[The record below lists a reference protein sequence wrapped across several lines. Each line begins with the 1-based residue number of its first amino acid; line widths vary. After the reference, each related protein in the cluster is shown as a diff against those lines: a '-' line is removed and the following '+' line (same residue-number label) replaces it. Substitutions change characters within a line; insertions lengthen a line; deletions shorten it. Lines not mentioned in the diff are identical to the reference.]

1 MNIKIIYPKWQKLLY
16 ETEFNLPPHSP
27 LCFAAA
33 LDKTINVSF
42 CDENVEQIDFSEDAD
57 LVAISAMLTCQM
69 PRGWEIADRYRQEG
83 KTVIFGGIATTLH
96 GKETLEHADAI
107 FLGEAEGRFH
117 KVIDD
122 FKQGRLK
129 KVYDHRLDFPDTDCI
144 GEARRDLLKKELY
157 KFRGIQMLDLVH
169 TARGCKFDCFT
180 CCTPY
185 LGGGKFRPRPLDK
198 VISEMENIDNNRMFI
213 TDNSMAQDEEWQ
225 KKLFKAMVPL
235 KKKWVSHPISDS
247 HEITELAAKAGCW
260 FIYQGIVDT
269 SDYIRNR
276 IRRYKENGIGV
287 KGAVIIG
294 LDNHDED
301 YIKRLVDFL
310 LEVELD
316 VAEFTILTP
325 FLHTPIRAQLEK
337 EGRILHNDWS
347 KYTAGNVVFKPAK
360 MTVES
365 LEKMNEYAWKTFY
378 KDCSKE
384 LKMAKLYMQVFD
396 REKKDGTYKNVTLS
410 PDRNWKN
417 SENRKLVS
425 EQ

>member
-1 MNIKIIYPKWQKLLY
+1 
-16 ETEFNLPPHSP
+16 
-27 LCFAAA
+27 
-33 LDKTINVSF
+33 
-42 CDENVEQIDFSEDAD
+42 
-57 LVAISAMLTCQM
+57 
-69 PRGWEIADRYRQEG
+69 
-83 KTVIFGGIATTLH
+83 
-96 GKETLEHADAI
+96 
-107 FLGEAEGRFH
+107 
-117 KVIDD
+117 
-122 FKQGRLK
+122 
-129 KVYDHRLDFPDTDCI
+129 
-144 GEARRDLLKKELY
+144 
-157 KFRGIQMLDLVH
+157 
-169 TARGCKFDCFT
+169 
-180 CCTPY
+180 
-185 LGGGKFRPRPLDK
+185 
-198 VISEMENIDNNRMFI
+198 
-213 TDNSMAQDEEWQ
+213 
-225 KKLFKAMVPL
+225 
-235 KKKWVSHPISDS
+235 
-247 HEITELAAKAGCW
+247 
-260 FIYQGIVDT
+260 VDT